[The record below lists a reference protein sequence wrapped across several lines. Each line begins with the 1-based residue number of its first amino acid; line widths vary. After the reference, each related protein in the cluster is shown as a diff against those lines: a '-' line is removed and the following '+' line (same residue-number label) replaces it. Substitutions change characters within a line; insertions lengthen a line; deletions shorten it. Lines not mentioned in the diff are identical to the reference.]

1 MGFRLL
7 ESNKVFCVTYTFLG
21 HYWENWLLLV
31 TTPGP
36 FLRAN
41 FVILYF
47 FGAYLR
53 AKKVLSTRLR
63 EIASA
68 IL

>member
-7 ESNKVFCVTYTFLG
+7 ESNKVFFVTYTFLG

-47 FGAYLR
+47 FANNC
-53 AKKVLSTRLR
+53 AQKSLSEKLR
-63 EIASA
+63 EIACA